1 LGFWVTVYITAV
13 TGTLGNNTR
22 FFDPAY
28 ASYKKYR
35 HEIAYNFALV
45 FLPLNVL
52 LVYKFWKGV
61 KWWMTIRYQKT
72 ITGDTVVLLNAQKER
87 HLGTFNQYYLTS
99 WAFYFSS
106 FISLGLLWMIGGD
119 SLSYLSYVIIS
130 IDLVFCLVTWMLL
143 HCYIKRIDYETL
155 NVIKHVAEFN
165 VFVKN

>member
-1 LGFWVTVYITAV
+1 
-13 TGTLGNNTR
+13 
-22 FFDPAY
+22 
-28 ASYKKYR
+28 
-35 HEIAYNFALV
+35 
-45 FLPLNVL
+45 LPLNVL
-52 LVYKFWKGV
+52 LVYKFWRGV
-61 KWWMTIRYQKT
+61 KWWITIRYQKT

-106 FISLGLLWMIGGD
+106 FISLGLLWMIGGE
-119 SLSYLSYVIIS
+119 SLSHLSYVIIS

-165 VFVKN
+165 VF